1 MWVIAECLRF
11 KSYGTADVLPLG
23 THLGLLNKPLILD
36 EKDPQS
42 VFMAVVRDY
51 LDQEIAAAVTAG
63 SFIDA
68 RRFARYR
75 VRPQL
80 LSRHTIEVLVCP
92 LR

>member
-63 SFIDA
+63 SLTLDD
-68 RRFARYR
+68 
-75 VRPQL
+75 
-80 LSRHTIEVLVCP
+80 SRAIACALNSFPDTQ
-92 LR
+92 